1 MTSTARTLVFVYITI
16 ALDVIAIAMVIPIL
30 PALLMELTGD
40 GVEAAAIDGGWLIF
54 AYSAMQFLFAPVI
67 GNLSDRFGRRP
78 VLLASVATFGI
89 DNLICALAP
98 TLPWLFA
105 GRILAGISGGSYTTA
120 GAVIADVSTPQ
131 TRARNF
137 GFIGIAFGVGFV
149 FGPAIGGLLGE
160 IGPRVPFF
168 AAAALSLANFVFGW
182 FFLEETLPSARRRAF
197 DIRRANP
204 FGALRH
210 LTRFPALL
218 ALVSVIV
225 IYQLAHD
232 ANPAVWTY
240 ATKLRFGWSE
250 ADIGLSLA
258 AVGIGMA
265 VVMGGLVGPVVRRFG
280 EARAAQIG
288 CALAAVGF
296 TGFAFAPNGAVM
308 LAFIPFFA
316 FIGLIEPSI
325 RSLMV
330 AEVGPD
336 AQGELQGAI
345 ASVKALTMVLSP
357 ILMTRLFAAFTGAD
371 APVYFPGA
379 PFLAA
384 ALLLAAGVA
393 VMAGR
398 ASGRVA
404 ALGGRPVGDNR

>member
-54 AYSAMQFLFAPVI
+54 AYSGMQFLFAPVI

-78 VLLASVATFGI
+78 VLLASVATFGL

-120 GAVIADVSTPQ
+120 GAVIADVSTPE
-131 TRARNF
+131 TRARNY

-182 FFLEETLPSARRRAF
+182 FFLQETLPRARRRAF

-204 FGALRH
+204 FGAFRH
-210 LTRFPALL
+210 LMRYPALL

-240 ATKLRFGWSE
+240 STKLRFGWSE

-296 TGFAFAPNGAVM
+296 TGFAFAPNGLVM

-325 RSLMV
+325 RSLAV

-336 AQGELQGAI
+336 GQGELQGAI

-371 APVYFPGA
+371 APVHFPGA

-384 ALLLAAGVA
+384 ALLLAVGVA
-393 VMAGR
+393 VVA
-398 ASGRVA
+398 ARVGA
-404 ALGGRPVGDNR
+404 RDVALGGRAG

>member
-1 MTSTARTLVFVYITI
+1 MTSTARTLVFIYVTI

-54 AYSAMQFLFAPVI
+54 AYSAMLFLFAPVI
-67 GNLSDRFGRRP
+67 GSLSDRFGRRP
-78 VLLASVATFGI
+78 VLLASVAMFGV

-98 TLPWLFA
+98 SLPWLFA
-105 GRILAGISGGSYTTA
+105 GRVLAGMAGGSYTTA
-120 GAVIADVSTPQ
+120 GAAIADLSTPEN
-131 TRARNF
+131 RARNF
-137 GFIGIAFGVGFV
+137 GFVGIAFGVGFV

-160 IGPRVPFF
+160 LGPRVPFF

-182 FFLEETLPSARRRAF
+182 FVLKETLPAARRRAF

-204 FGALRH
+204 FGALAQ
-210 LTRFPALL
+210 LARFPALL
-218 ALVSVIV
+218 ALIGVIV

-232 ANPAVWTY
+232 ANPAIWTY
-240 ATKLRFGWSE
+240 STKLRFGWSE

-258 AVGIGMA
+258 AVGVGMA
-265 VVMGGLVGPVVRRFG
+265 VVMGGLVGPIVKRFG

-296 TGFAFAPNGAVM
+296 LGFAFAPSGAVM

-325 RSLMV
+325 RSI
-330 AEVGPD
+330 AVGRVPAD

-345 ASVKALTMVLSP
+345 ASVKGITMVASP
-357 ILMTRLFAAFTGAD
+357 ILMTRLFEAFTGAD

-384 ALLLAAGVA
+384 GILLAIGVA
-393 VMAGR
+393 VIAAR
-398 ASGRVA
+398 ATDRGP
-404 ALGGRPVGDNR
+404 ALGETRST